1 MCVCV
6 CVCLC
11 VCVWGFVFVFGHAV
25 SVLVWVCVAQGIY
38 AGDRSPRTRVFA
50 PELEPVLGRV
60 GSSRG
65 PRTTAPGEGL
75 VGRTGTHGC
84 GGCQVRCVG
93 VWRALAAR
101 FASLAGVAGHAVP
114 SCVGR
119 GVWPLLLPA
128 AVLAPAPPYPLL
140 APWHA
145 DLTPSAMGDGT
156 GHE

>member
-6 CVCLC
+6 CGCLC

-38 AGDRSPRTRVFA
+38 AGDRSPRTREFA
-50 PELEPVLGRV
+50 PELEPVSGRV

-93 VWRALAAR
+93 VRRALAAR
-101 FASLAGVAGHAVP
+101 FASLAGVASHAVP

-156 GHE
+156 GYE